1 MSDKELLDA
10 ISTGDKLAFEIF
22 YERYNRLL
30 YKWAYTRV
38 ANVELTEDCLQNFWL
53 SVWEEPEKIK
63 TDEQGLAKQFLL
75 RRFTHRILNSIK
87 KEMANAFEHHTLSD
101 EARDSQSYCHV
112 EEEFS
117 VQEIHVLIARLLD
130 ELPETLRDVC
140 ILRWQKDY
148 STKEIA
154 VELEIDERTAS
165 YKAKEGLRM
174 LKKSL
179 KKWYG
184 DHEPTIK
191 ILRNTSTSIVYI
203 ILTTGKLI

>member
-10 ISTGDKLAFEIF
+10 ISTKDKLAFEAF

-38 ANVELTEDCLQNFWL
+38 ANIELTEDCLQNFWL

-87 KEMANAFEHHTLSD
+87 KEMASAFEHYSLSD
-101 EARDSQSYCHV
+101 EAQDSQPYCHV
-112 EEEFS
+112 EEEFN
-117 VQEIHVLIARLLD
+117 VQEINLLIDRLLR
-130 ELPETLRDVC
+130 ELPETLREVC
-140 ILRWQKDY
+140 TLRWQRDY

-154 VELEIDERTAS
+154 VKLEIDERTAS
-165 YKAKEGLRM
+165 YKVKNGLSI
-174 LKKSL
+174 LEKSL
-179 KKWYG
+179 KKWHG
-184 DHEPTIK
+184 DNESTIK
-191 ILRNTSTSIVYI
+191 VLRDNSFTVIYI
-203 ILTTGKLI
+203 ILIADKIV